1 MRNFKERS
9 SSSLGF
15 KAGAFVYT
23 IVPIGESDSPGGEST
38 YAAIASDDSLA
49 FFNVGKSNITVQQR
63 IENVHEGVSC
73 LLSCLSDGDE
83 DKPSMVTAGRDG
95 RVKCWNGSGKS
106 LSFVELRTR

>member
-1 MRNFKERS
+1 MKTFKETA

-15 KAGAFVYT
+15 KEGAFIYT
-23 IVPIGESDSPGGEST
+23 VKAISSDYFPPGESA

-49 FFNVGKSNITVQQR
+49 LFHVAKNNITVQQR

-73 LLSCLSDGDE
+73 LACLSGGEE
-83 DKPSMVTAGRDG
+83 DQPFMVTAGKDG

-106 LSFVELRTR
+106 LSFIELRTR

>member
-1 MRNFKERS
+1 MRDFKERS

-15 KAGAFVYT
+15 KEGAFVYT
-23 IVPIGESDSPGGEST
+23 IVPIGGSDSPGGEST

-49 FFNVGKSNITVQQR
+49 FFNVGKNNITVQQR

-73 LLSCLSDGDE
+73 LSCLSGGDE
-83 DKPSMVTAGRDG
+83 NQPFMVTAGRDG

-106 LSFVELRTR
+106 LSFIELRTR